1 MKLKIVVNDDKE
13 RVAYIR
19 EGLKRTGGYCPC
31 KLIQD
36 ETTKCLCEEF
46 REQEVEGYCH
56 CRLYKK
62 VLVD

>member
-31 KLIQD
+31 EL
-36 ETTKCLCEEF
+36 EATPETKCICLAF
-46 REQEVEGYCH
+46 REQQTEGYCH

-62 VLVD
+62 VLVE